1 MEKSQQDQL
10 LGLVLSER
18 FKIIKLIGRGGMA
31 NVYQG
36 LDLSTQ
42 TTVALK
48 ILKAEYVRD
57 MEFVQRFDA
66 EAKSAASLNHP
77 NIVKVYGVGEH
88 HGIRYIVMQYIQGVT
103 LKEWI
108 EEKGRLE
115 WPLALSIAIQ
125 VAQALQEAH
134 LNGIIHRD
142 IKPHNIMVTP
152 TQQALV
158 TDFGIAR
165 AQNTNMITMTGAS
178 ALGSVHYFSPEQARG
193 GFIQAGADIYSW
205 GIMFY
210 EMLTGIL
217 PFDGDS
223 TVSVV
228 VMHLQEEA
236 KPPHLIQPSIP
247 LGLSRIIMK
256 CLRKNPKERYLAV
269 EDLIKELFDFRK
281 NPEGHYGVI
290 EYQEAEH
297 SDLNAFAHMNY
308 IEINNFDRVKNIEKS
323 IQYRRQKRRI
333 EILVT
338 LFFVILILVGS
349 VVGISYLLRSFSVD
363 ELYLKQEESVPV
375 LGNYLDKP
383 LKEVAE
389 ELEQQDIAYKI
400 VKRKV
405 KEEEL
410 AGIILE
416 QNLPVNTKMTSLQRN
431 PLILTVGDLIK
442 SIKIPD
448 LTNKSLEEAQ
458 IILDDLGVNF
468 KIQTEHSDV
477 ILENKVIRTEPNIG
491 SSLNAGQTLTLYL
504 SKGEEEVLM
513 PSLEGMRLEV
523 AQEKLE
529 ELGLI
534 VGEILDHRSSE
545 FLIKRVS
552 KSSVKAGEK
561 VKKGSSIDLTLE

>member
-210 EMLTGIL
+210 EMLTGVL

-247 LGLSRIIMK
+247 LGLSKIIMK

>member
-247 LGLSRIIMK
+247 LGLSKIIMK